1 MVICKSEISRKV
13 QAELFKNARIA
24 NIVAFAVGSVGLLA
38 NIILSIFIES
48 PYLNALLLFAL
59 PFGFGLVFLISINIT
74 IKKAEQ
80 NKAEN
85 EYVFDDEFFAVTS
98 SRNGDVVGT
107 SKTYYKDIYKAKE
120 SKTFVLI
127 YLNRQ
132 QVFPIKKAN
141 LTDEQL
147 AEIKSLLK
155 I

>member
-1 MVICKSEISRKV
+1 MVICKTEISREV
-13 QAELFKNARIA
+13 QAELFKNAKIA
-24 NIVAFAVGSVGLLA
+24 YIIALVIGSVGLLA
-38 NIILSIFIES
+38 YIILSVFIES
-48 PYLNALLLFAL
+48 PYLDALLLFAI

-107 SKTYYKDIYKAKE
+107 SKTYYKNIYKAKE
-120 SKTFVLI
+120 NKTFILI

-141 LTDEQL
+141 LTDDQL